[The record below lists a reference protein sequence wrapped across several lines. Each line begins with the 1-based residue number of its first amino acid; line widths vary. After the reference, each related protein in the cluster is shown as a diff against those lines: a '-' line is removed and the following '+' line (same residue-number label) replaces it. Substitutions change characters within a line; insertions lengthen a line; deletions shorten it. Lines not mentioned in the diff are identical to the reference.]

1 MSLAENI
8 RARRQELKLSQ
19 VYVADRLGVS
29 RQAVSKWE
37 SGQSEPTA
45 SNLVDLAELL
55 ETSVS
60 DLVRAQP
67 SPAAEEKKPNMILR
81 TNLSLMA
88 IILQAGML
96 NSCAQVTYTVVDGEP
111 VPDHGF
117 MLFKLVL
124 LLACSVWMVWN
135 LRYEKDLVQ
144 RRKNGRIELL
154 YCCVQAAIGLCTYH
168 FGLGLLGTLLILA
181 VSIFYALYINPK
193 YMNRPFGKKDAFQ

>member
-37 SGQSEPTA
+37 AGRSEPTA

-60 DLVRAQP
+60 ELVRTP
-67 SPAAEEKKPNMILR
+67 SAPAAEEKSTLILR

-96 NSCAQVTYTVVDGEP
+96 NSCAQVTYTVVDGER

-124 LLACSVWMVWN
+124 LLACSVWMAWN

-144 RRKNGRIELL
+144 RRKNSRIELV
-154 YCCVQAAIGLCTYH
+154 YCCVQAAVALCTYH
-168 FGLGLLGTLLILA
+168 FGLGLLGTLLLLA
-181 VSIFYALYINPK
+181 VLIFYVLHINPR
-193 YMNRPFGKKDAFQ
+193 YMNRPFGKKNAFQ

>member
-37 SGQSEPTA
+37 AGRSEPTA

-55 ETSVS
+55 EISVS
-60 DLVRAQP
+60 DLVRTP
-67 SPAAEEKKPNMILR
+67 SAPSAEEKSTLILR

-96 NSCAQVTYTVVDGEP
+96 NSCTYVTYTVVEGEK

-117 MLFKLVL
+117 MLIKLAL
-124 LLACSVWMVWN
+124 LLVCSVWMAWN
-135 LRYEKDLVQ
+135 LRYEKDLAQ
-144 RRKNGRIELL
+144 RRKNSWIELI
-154 YCCVQAAIGLCTYH
+154 YCCVQAVVALCTYR
-168 FGLGLLGTLLILA
+168 FGLGLVGSLVLFA
-181 VSIFYALYINPK
+181 VLCFYVLYINPK
-193 YMNRPFGKKDAFQ
+193 YMNRPFGKKNAFQ